1 MTGDPPSPPLFVV
14 DDDPAVRDSLEAM
27 LSTKGFEVEAFESGR
42 SVLDRVTEI
51 DRPACVLLDIHMP
64 GMDGLAVL
72 RKLTGSGLPLRV
84 IMMTGQ
90 GDVPT
95 AVKAMKEGA
104 QDFIEKPFSQEA
116 MLAAISTAIT
126 ALQGGGDHDVE
137 SREIGVRLTQLSP
150 RERDVMERLVDGL
163 TNKEI
168 ARQLNISPR
177 TVEVYRAGVM
187 DKMQAANLSSLV
199 KMGLAAGLSGSR

>member
-1 MTGDPPSPPLFVV
+1 MNESTTSLKLFVV
-14 DDDPAVRDSLEAM
+14 DDDPAVRDSLEIM
-27 LSTKGFEVEAFESGR
+27 LSTKGFDVEAFESGR
-42 SVLDRVTEI
+42 RVLDRLADLEHPT
-51 DRPACVLLDIHMP
+51 CVLLDIHMP
-64 GMDGLAVL
+64 GLDGLSVL

-84 IMMTGQ
+84 VMITGQ

-104 QDFIEKPFSQEA
+104 ADFIEKPFSQEA
-116 MLAAISTAIT
+116 ILGAIAAAEESLAGNEDIDSEA
-126 ALQGGGDHDVE
+126 
-137 SREIGVRLTQLSP
+137 REIGVRLSNLSP

-168 ARQLNISPR
+168 ARDLDISPR

-187 DKMQAANLSSLV
+187 DKMQAGNLSSLV
-199 KMGLAAGLSGSR
+199 KMGLALGMNSGR